1 MLTAFRKFARSWV
14 SGIIIGLLVISFG
27 IWGINDIFTRGS
39 PDAVAKVAGESI
51 TQDEYRKE
59 FDRLLKRAKADAK
72 RDISTE
78 EARAQGLDS
87 AVLEQMVASRA
98 FAAMTDKLGLKAANS
113 VVQAEIAKIPAFQ
126 DQITRRFSQDSYQMA
141 LRENGFTPVEFEGS
155 VRSDL
160 TRQSLTLA
168 VSSGFRAPR
177 VFASQTLAYGTE
189 RRMVTIIPVPAGFVG
204 GPRQPTDAQLKALYD
219 ESRTQL
225 MRPESRNLTMVV
237 ASLADF
243 ETKVKVDEAQA
254 QEIFGRN
261 KERLSTPA
269 KRGLIQLVAS
279 DRAKADQAAA
289 RLRAGEA
296 PEAIAKALGLSVP
309 VVLSNVTIGG
319 IPDQNVA
326 KAAFEMKQGDV
337 QVVAAKLQP
346 FAAIKVTE
354 AVAAKEAKFEDSAE
368 EIRTQLRQ
376 TAAGELLTD
385 ATEAYDKAI
394 TEGAT
399 LEAAA
404 AKAGFKLV
412 QIKDVMADGNSAMT
426 GQPAPEFAEAP
437 NVLKD
442 AFTGGKGDTSD
453 LAPIPGDSYVA
464 VRIDAITAAA
474 PPPFDTIRTELTNE
488 WVRRDVRAR
497 AETKAKEI
505 LAEAKKTSMEAAAA
519 KYKLPV
525 AKQAQP
531 LLRGQ
536 GGQELSQA
544 VFAAKKGDLVLA
556 PTANGVEYT
565 VVRIDDILKDD
576 EGTVPDRLVQAETA
590 VRASVQRDLIASL
603 ERVARDRAKA
613 QLFTK
618 MMGRAL
624 GDTEETAA
632 PAKAATPAKQP

>member
-1 MLTAFRKFARSWV
+1 
-14 SGIIIGLLVISFG
+14 
-27 IWGINDIFTRGS
+27 
-39 PDAVAKVAGESI
+39 
-51 TQDEYRKE
+51 
-59 FDRLLKRAKADAK
+59 
-72 RDISTE
+72 
-78 EARAQGLDS
+78 
-87 AVLEQMVASRA
+87 
-98 FAAMTDKLGLKAANS
+98 
-113 VVQAEIAKIPAFQ
+113 
-126 DQITRRFSQDSYQMA
+126 
-141 LRENGFTPVEFEGS
+141 
-155 VRSDL
+155 
-160 TRQSLTLA
+160 
-168 VSSGFRAPR
+168 
-177 VFASQTLAYGTE
+177 
-189 RRMVTIIPVPAGFVG
+189 
-204 GPRQPTDAQLKALYD
+204 LKALYD

-225 MRPESRNLTMVV
+225 MRPETRTLTMVV

-261 KERLSTPA
+261 KERLSSPA
-269 KRGLIQLVAS
+269 KRGLVQLVAS

-289 RLRAGEA
+289 RLRAGEDPA
-296 PEAIAKALGLSVP
+296 AIAKSLGLSSP

-326 KAAFEMKQGDV
+326 KAAFDMKQGDV

-354 AVAAKEAKFEDSAE
+354 AVAAKEAKFEDSAV

-404 AKAGFKLV
+404 AKAGFQLV
-412 QIKDVMADGNSAMT
+412 QIKDVMADGNLAAT
-426 GQPAPEFAEAP
+426 GQPALEFVEAP
-437 NVLKD
+437 TVLKE
-442 AFTGGKGDTSD
+442 AFAGGKGDTSD
-453 LAPIPGDSYVA
+453 LAPVPGDRYVA
-464 VRIDAITAAA
+464 VRIDAINVAA
-474 PPPFDTIRTELTNE
+474 PPPFAAIRNELTTE
-488 WVRRDVRAR
+488 WIRRDIRAR
-497 AETKAKEI
+497 AEAKAKEI
-505 LAEAKKTSMEAAAA
+505 LADAA

-525 AKQAQP
+525 AKQTQP

-536 GGQELSQA
+536 GGQALSQA
-544 VFAAKKGDLVLA
+544 VFAAKKGELVLA

-632 PAKAATPAKQP
+632 ASKAAVPAKQP

>member
-1 MLTAFRKFARSWV
+1 L
-14 SGIIIGLLVISFG
+14 
-27 IWGINDIFTRGS
+27 
-39 PDAVAKVAGESI
+39 
-51 TQDEYRKE
+51 
-59 FDRLLKRAKADAK
+59 
-72 RDISTE
+72 RD
-78 EARAQGLDS
+78 
-87 AVLEQMVASRA
+87 
-98 FAAMTDKLGLKAANS
+98 
-113 VVQAEIAKIPAFQ
+113 
-126 DQITRRFSQDSYQMA
+126 
-141 LRENGFTPVEFEGS
+141 NGFTPVEFESS

-168 VSSGFRAPR
+168 ASSGLRAPR

-204 GPRQPTDAQLKALYD
+204 GPRQPSDAQLRALYD

-225 MRPESRNLTMVV
+225 MRPETRNLTMVV

-243 ETKVKVDEAQA
+243 ETRVKVDEAQA

-269 KRGLIQLVAS
+269 KRGLVQLVTS

-289 RLRAGEA
+289 RLRTGEDPA
-296 PEAIAKALGLSVP
+296 AIAKALGLTVP

-326 KAAFEMKQGDV
+326 KAAFDMKQGDV
-337 QVVAAKLQP
+337 QVVVAKLQP
-346 FAAIKVTE
+346 CAAIKVTE
-354 AVAAKEAKFEDSAE
+354 SVAAKEAKYEDSAG

-376 TAAGELLTD
+376 TEAGELLTD

-394 TEGAT
+394 TEGAS

-404 AKAGFKLV
+404 AKAGFQFV
-412 QIKDVMADGNSAMT
+412 QIKDVMADGNLATT

-437 NVLKD
+437 AVLKD
-442 AFTGGKGDTSD
+442 AFTSGKGDTTD
-453 LAPIPGDSYVA
+453 LAPIPGDRYVA
-464 VRIDAITAAA
+464 VRIDAINVAA
-474 PPPFDTIRTELTNE
+474 PPPFDTIRNELTNE
-488 WVRRDVRAR
+488 WVRRDLRAR
-497 AETKAKEI
+497 AEIKAKEI
-505 LAEAKKTSMEAAAA
+505 LAEAKKTNMEAAAA

-525 AKQAQP
+525 AKQTQP

-536 GGQELSQA
+536 GGQELSKA

-576 EGTVPDRLVQAETA
+576 ESIVPDRLVQAETA
-590 VRASVQRDLIASL
+590 VRASIQRDLIASL
-603 ERVARDRAKA
+603 ERVARDRAKT

-624 GDTEETAA
+624 GDTEETVATNKAGA
-632 PAKAATPAKQP
+632 PAKKP

>member
-1 MLTAFRKFARSWV
+1 MLNAFRKFARSWV

-27 IWGINDIFTRGS
+27 IWGVNDIFTRGS

-51 TQDEYRKE
+51 TQEEYKQE
-59 FDRLLKRAKADAK
+59 FDRLLKRAQADAQ

-78 EARAQGLDS
+78 EARAQGLDN
-87 AVLEQMVASRA
+87 AVLEQMVATRA
-98 FAAMTDKLGLKAANS
+98 FAALTDSLGLKAPDS

-126 DQITRRFSQDSYQMA
+126 DQITRRFSQDTYQLA
-141 LRENGFTPVEFEGS
+141 LRDNGFTPAEFEKS

-177 VFASQTLAYGTE
+177 VFASQTLAFGTE
-189 RRMVTIIPVPAGFVG
+189 RRMVTIIPIPASFVG
-204 GPRQPTDAQLKALYD
+204 GPRQPNDAQLKALYE
-219 ESRTQL
+219 ESKAQL
-225 MRPESRNLTMVV
+225 MRPETRDLTMVV

-243 ETKVKVDEAQA
+243 EAKVKIDEAQA
-254 QEIFGRN
+254 QEIFARN

-269 KRGLIQLVAS
+269 KRGLVQLVTT
-279 DRAKADQAAA
+279 DRAKADQAAT
-289 RLRAGEA
+289 RLRAGEDPA
-296 PEAIAKALGLSVP
+296 AIAKALGLSVP
-309 VVLSNVTIGG
+309 VVLSNVTVGG
-319 IPDQNVA
+319 IPDANVA

-346 FAAIKVTE
+346 FAAVKVTE
-354 AVAAKEAKFEDSAE
+354 AIAAKEAKFEDSAA

-376 TAAGELLTD
+376 TAAGELMTD

-404 AKAGFKLV
+404 AKAGFRV
-412 QIKDVMADGNSAMT
+412 VSIKNIMADGNLATT

-437 NVLKD
+437 NVLKE
-442 AFTGGKGDTSD
+442 AFAGGKGDTSD

-464 VRIDAITAAA
+464 VRIDAIAVAA
-474 PPPFDTIRTELTNE
+474 PPPFDSIRTELANE

-497 AETKAKEI
+497 AEAKAKEV
-505 LAEAKKTSMEAAAA
+505 LAEAKKTSLEAAAA
-519 KYKLPV
+519 KFKLPV
-525 AKQAQP
+525 AKQNQP

-544 VFAAKKGDLVLA
+544 VFGAKKGELVLA

-565 VVRIDDILKDD
+565 VVRVDEILKDD
-576 EGTVPDRLVQAETA
+576 EKMVPDRLTQAETA

-632 PAKAATPAKQP
+632 AKAATPAKQP